1 MKRLG
6 YLLLVCSVLAFILL
20 PAMAWARPRSGGSF
34 SGRSGFRSGGGSSF
48 SRSSPSGGYG
58 RSGYGRGGPNIVVF
72 PSFGWGFLPFGWGG
86 GGGSPFGSLLTLGLL
101 GLGAVMVFRAVRR
114 ARGGGGGGVLGMFD
128 RGDPQGDD
136 DEAEVRPGRAFVYK
150 VQLGL
155 GRSARGIQQRLESF
169 AAEGDTAS
177 EAGLAQLLSQTS
189 LELLR
194 EKDSIRYG
202 AVEAAGPLSLTNGE
216 TKLNALALAERS
228 RFQVERMRGA
238 DGKVRRSQTSAART
252 DEVLEYLVV
261 TTIVATR
268 AQLARIDKLTS
279 PEDLDAVLGEL
290 GGVSPDALLG
300 LEVIWTPA
308 DPEDAMTENELV
320 MTYPHMRAL

>member
-6 YLLLVCSVLAFILL
+6 YLLVVCSVLAFILI
-20 PAMAWARPRSGGSF
+20 PAMSWARPRSGGSF

-58 RSGYGRGGPNIVVF
+58 RSNYGRGGPNIVVF

-86 GGGSPFGSLLTLGLL
+86 GGGSPFGSLLMLGLL
-101 GLGAVMVFRAVRR
+101 GLGAVMLFRAVRR
-114 ARGGGGGGVLGMFD
+114 VRAGSGGGGGVLGMFD
-128 RGDPQGDD
+128 RGDDD
-136 DEAEVRPGRAFVYK
+136 DDVEVRPGRAFVYK

-216 TKLNALALAERS
+216 TKMNALALAERS
-228 RFQVERMRGA
+228 RFQVERVRGA
-238 DGKVRRSQTSAART
+238 DGKVRRSQASGART

-268 AQLARIDKLTS
+268 GALARIDKLAS

-308 DPEDAMTENELV
+308 DAEDALTENELV

>member
-6 YLLLVCSVLAFILL
+6 YLLLVCSVLAFILI
-20 PAMAWARPRSGGSF
+20 PAMSWARPRSGGSF

-48 SRSSPSGGYG
+48 SRSSPGGGYG
-58 RSGYGRGGPNIVVF
+58 RGYGGRSGPNIVVF

-86 GGGSPFGSLLTLGLL
+86 GGGSPFGSLLMLGLL

-114 ARGGGGGGVLGMFD
+114 VQARGGGGGVLGMFD
-128 RGDPQGDD
+128 RADDDD
-136 DEAEVRPGRAFVYK
+136 DEADVRPGRAFVYK

-194 EKDSIRYG
+194 EKHSIRYG
-202 AVEAAGPLSLTNGE
+202 AIESAGPLSLTNGE

-228 RFQVERMRGA
+228 RFQVERVRGA
-238 DGKVRRSQTSAART
+238 DGKVRRSEATGART

-261 TTIVATR
+261 TAIVATR
-268 AQLARIDKLTS
+268 AALAGFDKLAS
-279 PEDLDAVLGEL
+279 PEDLDAVLGAL
-290 GGVSPDALLG
+290 GAVSPDALLG

-308 DPEDAMTENELV
+308 DPEDALTENELV